1 VASLSERESQ
11 HDLAE
16 AIAQTVIE
24 QPAST
29 PPGIPAQQGIIRRFF
44 WKRLIKPLLDLL
56 RIGTTPQKLAWS
68 LAVGA
73 ALGTNP
79 ILGTSSLACLA
90 AAFVFR
96 LNVVATQIIN
106 HLVFPIQL
114 ALIVV
119 FLGAGDRVFHATHHP
134 MTRDAFTHAL
144 RAHDWATVQLLWT
157 WEWHG
162 VVVWLAAAVVLTPLA
177 AMALT
182 PVLQALLRSL
192 KNQPTIE
199 K

>member
-1 VASLSERESQ
+1 VPSSNEPDS
-11 HDLAE
+11 
-16 AIAQTVIE
+16 
-24 QPAST
+24 PASNLQ
-29 PPGIPAQQGIIRRFF
+29 PIEPASSNPIRRFLR
-44 WKRLIKPLLDLL
+44 KRLVKPLIDLL
-56 RIGTTPQKLAWS
+56 RIGATPEKLAWS

-79 ILGTSSLACLA
+79 ILGTSSLACLGV
-90 AAFVFR
+90 AFAFR

-119 FLGAGDRVFHATHHP
+119 FLGAGDRVFHAAHEP
-134 MTRDAFTHAL
+134 ITRDAFTRAVH
-144 RAHDWATVQLLWT
+144 AHDWATVQLLWT

-162 VVVWLAAAVVLTPLA
+162 LVVWLAAAMVLTPLA

-182 PVLQALLRSL
+182 PVLEALQRGL
-192 KNQPTIE
+192 KNQPIIE